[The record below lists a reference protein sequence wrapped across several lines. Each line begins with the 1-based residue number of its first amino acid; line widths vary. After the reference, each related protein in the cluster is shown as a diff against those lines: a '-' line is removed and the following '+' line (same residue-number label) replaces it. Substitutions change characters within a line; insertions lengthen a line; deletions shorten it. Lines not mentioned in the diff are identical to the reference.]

1 MGGQKSKPKKSL
13 DQNLTPK
20 KSHDEKISRGTTRP
34 GYAGTVKNLP
44 IVFEYPQN
52 LLKSNYEKNTC
63 QNFPTK
69 KKPEIENFKPIK
81 IFRSSLSLEIRS
93 TPLPPPPA
101 GGTFFL
107 NLHRIGYTVFLGLCL
122 IKLTRIH

>member
-1 MGGQKSKPKKSL
+1 MTKKFPEELRGL
-13 DQNLTPK
+13 DTRELSRIFRLFLNTPK
-20 KSHDEKISRGTTRP
+20 
-34 GYAGTVKNLP
+34 
-44 IVFEYPQN
+44 N
-52 LLKSNYEKNTC
+52 LLKSSYEKNTC
-63 QNFPTK
+63 QNFPTQ

-107 NLHRIGYTVFLGLCL
+107 NLHRIGHTVFLGLCL
-122 IKLTRIH
+122 RKLTRIHEDSNIYFEERRIIKSVQRV